1 MNLITGMSNRK
12 SHLTEELIRHTGELA
27 RAGLTPATSS
37 NFSVRLDDATC
48 LITASGR
55 DKGRLTPDD
64 FLEVDM
70 DGKALLPGRMAS
82 AETLLHTQIYRRRP
96 DAGAVLHT
104 HSLAQTVLSLR
115 HEAAGA
121 LVLQGYELLKALR
134 GITTH
139 ATAVHVPVVAN
150 SQDMPAL
157 CTAIDP
163 AFDKDAFWGYLIAG
177 HGLYTWGRDLPEAR
191 RHLDAFEFLLS
202 AELAKMGMTP

>member
-1 MNLITGMSNRK
+1 MNLITGMRDRK
-12 SHLTEELIRHTGELA
+12 SQLIEELIRHTGELA

-70 DGKALLPGRMAS
+70 DGNALAPERTAS

-104 HSLAQTVLSLR
+104 HSLAQTLLSMR
-115 HEAAGA
+115 YEAAGS

-134 GITTH
+134 GIKSHETR
-139 ATAVHVPVVAN
+139 VSVPVVAN
-150 SQDMPAL
+150 SQDMSAL
-157 CTAIDP
+157 CAAIDS
-163 AFDKDAFWGYLIAG
+163 AFDNDAFWGYLIAG

-202 AELAKMGMTP
+202 AELVKTGMTS